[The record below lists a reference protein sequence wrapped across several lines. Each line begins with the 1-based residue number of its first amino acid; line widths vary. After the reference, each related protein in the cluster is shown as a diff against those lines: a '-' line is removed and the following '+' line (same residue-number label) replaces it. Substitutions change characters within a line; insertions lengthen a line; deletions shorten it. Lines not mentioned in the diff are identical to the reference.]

1 MKLKADRLRTE
12 RHFQVGDMVLLK
24 LQPYAQNTVV
34 SRPCP
39 KLAFKFFGPYKILE
53 RVGAV
58 AYRLELPAAAQVHP
72 VFHVSQL
79 KPYIPDYTP
88 VFTTL
93 PTSSDL
99 SGHNVQP
106 MEIFGSQIDQ
116 ERESGC
122 ATGADQV
129 ESHSSGR
136 HNLGRFLCSASAL
149 SGCSCLGPS
158 KRCRGGRCHTG
169 GCHSGECREQ
179 WSGIRRR

>member
-1 MKLKADRLRTE
+1 M
-12 RHFQVGDMVLLK
+12 
-24 LQPYAQNTVV
+24 V

-88 VFTTL
+88 VFATL

-106 MEIFGSQIDQ
+106 LEILNRRLVKKGNRAVPQVLIRWSHVPAD
-116 ERESGC
+116 
-122 ATGADQV
+122 ATTWEDYYVLRQRYPDALAWGQ
-129 ESHSSGR
+129 
-136 HNLGRFLCSASAL
+136 ASVQ
-149 SGCSCLGPS
+149 
-158 KRCRGGRCHTG
+158 GGRCHAS
-169 GCHSGECREQ
+169 GCHNAEYRERGRGARSWSLKRRCRRVNRD
-179 WSGIRRR
+179 WCAPFWAVFG

>member
-1 MKLKADRLRTE
+1 
-12 RHFQVGDMVLLK
+12 
-24 LQPYAQNTVV
+24 VV

-39 KLAFKFFGPYKILE
+39 ELAFKFFGPYRILE

-58 AYRLELPAAAQVHP
+58 AYRLELPATAQVHP

-106 MEIFGSQIDQ
+106 LEILDRRLVKKGSRAVPQVLIRWSHIPAD
-116 ERESGC
+116 
-122 ATGADQV
+122 ATTWEDYYVLRQ
-129 ESHSSGR
+129 R
-136 HNLGRFLCSASAL
+136 YPDAL
-149 SGCSCLGPS
+149 AWGQTSM
-158 KRCRGGRCHTG
+158 GGRCHTG
-169 GCHSGECREQ
+169 GCHSGECSEP
-179 WSGIRRR
+179 WSGGRRR